1 MNALAKPTLA
11 QAIHRSAD
19 TFRETI
25 EPQQFP
31 DLLTEKRPYVNTEIA
46 AHWVARRPQTLRGWA
61 CFGNGPLHP
70 IRIHGR
76 LAWSVRAIKSLL
88 GVEVA

>member
-11 QAIHRSAD
+11 QAIHHSAD

-31 DLLTEKRPYVNTEIA
+31 DLLTEKRPYVNTGIA
-46 AHWVARRPQTLRGWA
+46 AHWVASRRAAPSPTTGTCSTALPPNQRRGFVQRGWQ
-61 CFGNGPLHP
+61 
-70 IRIHGR
+70 R
-76 LAWSVRAIKSLL
+76 W
-88 GVEVA
+88 GVM